1 LSVRGVFHIIVYHFV
16 LFHLAI
22 NDVEYTTDRQSNG
35 QMKKN
40 KMTNNDV
47 EYTTDRQSNGQMKK
61 NKMKNNDMEY
71 TTEPFDCL
79 SDFYLRHVVSLNLS

>member
-1 LSVRGVFHIIVYHFV
+1 MKKNIMRN
-16 LFHLAI
+16 

-47 EYTTDRQSNGQMKK
+47 EYTTQKTM
-61 NKMKNNDMEY
+61 Y
-71 TTEPFDCL
+71 
-79 SDFYLRHVVSLNLS
+79 

>member
-1 LSVRGVFHIIVYHFV
+1 MWNTLR
-16 LFHLAI
+16 
-22 NDVEYTTDRQSNG
+22 TDNG

-61 NKMKNNDMEY
+61 NKMTNNDAEY
-71 TTEPFDCL
+71 TTQKL
-79 SDFYLRHVVSLNLS
+79 SIE

>member
-1 LSVRGVFHIIVYHFV
+1 MKKNIMIN
-16 LFHLAI
+16 

-47 EYTTDRQSNGQMKK
+47 EYTTQKTM
-61 NKMKNNDMEY
+61 Y
-71 TTEPFDCL
+71 
-79 SDFYLRHVVSLNLS
+79 